1 MKTYDEYINEDSGD
15 SPLAKA
21 LWVVERAEEYGITHK
36 AIERWKAKENILVD
50 MQSTHDSEEIYSQ
63 LQATEEALIK
73 AGEAAWRRIAGKQY
87 QLNEK
92 GLI

>member
-1 MKTYDEYINEDSGD
+1 MKTYNEYINEDSGD

-21 LWVVERAEEYGITHK
+21 LWVVERAEEYGIKHK
-36 AIERWKAKENILVD
+36 AIERWKSKEKILVD

-73 AGEAAWRRIAGKQY
+73 AGEASWKSIAGKQY